1 MSVSI
6 SLQPFCHLLTNEH
19 VLALALIDEH
29 REAASASLG
38 LDTGVVMG
46 PGAFYLLTCGVA
58 SLPHV
63 GLARADPDRIVY
75 DPVLDRVRMD
85 PAPSLGCQSFF
96 LNWIQKTVE
105 AVSYLSSIG
114 SSSIELNTLS
124 GLSSD
129 HSLPRCLQHV
139 LDAVLHDAGRAGDLV
154 LRQTVHR
161 PQLQSL
167 PGPGPSRH
175 VEPPRSL
182 KCMVARA
189 QRGSRR
195 GV

>member
-6 SLQPFCHLLTNEH
+6 SLQLFCHLLTNEH

-29 REAASASLG
+29 HEAASASLG
-38 LDTGVVMG
+38 LG

-85 PAPSLGCQSFF
+85 PTPSLGCQSFF
-96 LNWIQKTVE
+96 LNWMQKTVE

-129 HSLPRCLQHV
+129 HSLPRSLQHV
-139 LDAVLHDAGRAGDLV
+139 LDAVLHDAGCAGDLV

-161 PQLQSL
+161 PQLQGL
-167 PGPGPSRH
+167 PGPGPGPSRH